1 MSHDLKLS
9 ENGLKINFLLNVW
22 MCGIL
27 DMDMHVVNSV
37 LSKVRPTV
45 QVQPVTIQFHQDTT
59 HLALNAN

>member
-37 LSKVRPTV
+37 LSQSRFNQSLSNSTRTQPTW
-45 QVQPVTIQFHQDTT
+45 
-59 HLALNAN
+59 L